1 VCFSAED
8 FDPRYAV
15 PSLENNASPS
25 KWLAKKNNLAAVHK
39 CLLRYIQSHC
49 SGDIDPIALG
59 IPDFNAI
66 AEKEDEQETVKVGNG
81 SKQRITNCHRLTSFI
96 PPAHRDFS
104 TGRYKQRQESRICCQ
119 NYAAARFS

>member
-39 CLLRYIQSHC
+39 SLLRYIQSHC

-66 AEKEDEQETVKVGNG
+66 AEKEDEQETVKVG
-81 SKQRITNCHRLTSFI
+81 
-96 PPAHRDFS
+96 
-104 TGRYKQRQESRICCQ
+104 RQALKTTHHKLSQ
-119 NYAAARFS
+119 T